1 MNMQQETHH
10 EKASL
15 SSLTREQISNPELVL
30 AELFDFAHLPELK
43 NLLWEWLKA
52 TVTGS
57 YNKTL
62 SKRERASILLLY
74 EYLQKL
80 LEANHLLHIAQR
92 KQQECEQDA
101 QRHIF

>member
-1 MNMQQETHH
+1 MQQEIRH
-10 EKASL
+10 EKPTL
-15 SSLTREQISNPELVL
+15 SALTREEINNPQLVL

-43 NLLWEWLKA
+43 IMLWNWLKT

-62 SKRERASILLLY
+62 TNRERAAILLLY
-74 EYLQKL
+74 EYMEKL
-80 LEANHLLHIAQR
+80 LEANHLLHTEQQKLDEK
-92 KQQECEQDA
+92 KQDE

>member
-1 MNMQQETHH
+1 MQQELLHQKTNF
-10 EKASL
+10 
-15 SSLTREQISNPELVL
+15 SSLNKDEISNPQLVI

-43 NLLWEWLKA
+43 QLLWEWLKA
-52 TVTGS
+52 TVSGS

-74 EYLQKL
+74 EHMEKL
-80 LEANHLLHIAQR
+80 IEANHLLHIEQK
-92 KQQECEQDA
+92 KQEMKKMDE

>member
-1 MNMQQETHH
+1 MQQELLHQQT
-10 EKASL
+10 SF
-15 SSLTREQISNPELVL
+15 SSLKKDEISNPEMVI

-43 NLLWEWLKA
+43 QMLWEWLKA
-52 TVTGS
+52 TVSGS

-74 EYLQKL
+74 EYMEKL
-80 LEANHLLHIAQR
+80 IEANHLLHIEQK
-92 KQQECEQDA
+92 KQEAKKMEE

>member
-1 MNMQQETHH
+1 MQQEIHH
-10 EKASL
+10 EKPIL
-15 SSLTREQISNPELVL
+15 SALTREEINNPQLVL

-43 NLLWEWLKA
+43 IMLWDWLKT

-62 SKRERASILLLY
+62 TNRERAAILLLY
-74 EYLQKL
+74 EYMEKL
-80 LEANHLLHIAQR
+80 LEANHLLYIEQQKLDEK
-92 KQQECEQDA
+92 KQDE

>member
-1 MNMQQETHH
+1 MQQQIRH
-10 EKASL
+10 EKPAMSA
-15 SSLTREQISNPELVL
+15 LTREEINNPQLVL

-43 NLLWEWLKA
+43 KMLWNWLKT

-62 SKRERASILLLY
+62 TNRERAAILLLY
-74 EYLQKL
+74 EYMEKL
-80 LEANHLLHIAQR
+80 LEANHLLHTEQQKLDEK
-92 KQQECEQDA
+92 KQDE